1 MIFGNNVYYT
11 QPFIGIS
18 TFFKVSPCVMEL
30 KVGMF
35 IEETDI
41 ADLEAWIAS
50 TTYRY
55 IKKVYSNLLG
65 GSYNHLDAFC
75 SNLEKLGVTCEP
87 YELPPEP

>member
-18 TFFKVSPCVMEL
+18 TFFKISPCVMEL
-30 KVGMF
+30 KVGVF

-41 ADLEAWIAS
+41 ADLGAGIAS
-50 TTYRY
+50 TTRRD
-55 IKKVYSNLLG
+55 IKKVYSNLLR

-87 YELPPEP
+87 YVLPEP